1 MAEQVRVESGAGY
14 QLLLAAASVADPRWR
29 LVFTG
34 APALAGQWQRHLG
47 RSTVTQVAGLG
58 RFGWVHLL
66 GWAIT
71 HRAGRDRAGLLEL
84 VESTDP
90 AVLHGVLLGAQ
101 RRHLVELLGA
111 DAGELVRQAAD
122 GSGAARAAFRRAL
135 RSGRTNLEVHR
146 WLWAAPSADVHARCR
161 ELIARLP
168 DQPPE
173 RDSTAMRKVLR
184 QRGFDEALALV
195 APRLHYRPTPERVV
209 LIASD
214 AVAPVVIEIDLPDRT
229 VIAHPPLRPL
239 HQPKPA
245 ARLESLGTALGDEAR
260 MGILVLLRG
269 ASRTLPEL
277 CEQLGRPRTT
287 LLHHLALLRGAG
299 LIELAV
305 PAHGPNVYRLDPA
318 GFAELA
324 SLAGKFAADAS
335 GGRQTP

>member
-1 MAEQVRVESGAGY
+1 
-14 QLLLAAASVADPRWR
+14 
-29 LVFTG
+29 
-34 APALAGQWQRHLG
+34 
-47 RSTVTQVAGLG
+47 
-58 RFGWVHLL
+58 
-66 GWAIT
+66 
-71 HRAGRDRAGLLEL
+71 
-84 VESTDP
+84 
-90 AVLHGVLLGAQ
+90 
-101 RRHLVELLGA
+101 
-111 DAGELVRQAAD
+111 
-122 GSGAARAAFRRAL
+122 
-135 RSGRTNLEVHR
+135 
-146 WLWAAPSADVHARCR
+146 
-161 ELIARLP
+161 
-168 DQPPE
+168 
-173 RDSTAMRKVLR
+173 MRKVLR

-260 MGILVLLRG
+260 MGILVLLRD